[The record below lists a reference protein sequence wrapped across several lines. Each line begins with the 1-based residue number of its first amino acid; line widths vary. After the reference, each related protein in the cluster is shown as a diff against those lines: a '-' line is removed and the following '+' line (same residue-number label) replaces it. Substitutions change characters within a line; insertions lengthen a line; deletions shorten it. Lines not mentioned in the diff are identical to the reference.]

1 MTLDDAIELRAGDQL
16 VGLDEEPRVV
26 LDVIYSDFN
35 SPSIGS
41 QWRLP
46 VLNLDT
52 GETRRFNAN
61 GFLNS
66 KSWRRAA

>member
-1 MTLDDAIELRAGDQL
+1 MTLDDAIELRAVDQL

-41 QWRLP
+41 QWRRP
-46 VLNLDT
+46 VLNLET
-52 GETRRFNAN
+52 GRRESWPNARL
-61 GFLNS
+61 GELERV
-66 KSWRRAA
+66 K